1 MQTQS
6 NVTEDLGYVRGVVR
20 GASTGAFPAAIA
32 YLWAAIGLVGFS
44 LIDFAP
50 DRVPL
55 FWIIAAPLGFLLSAW
70 LGWRHGRRVGQ
81 ESRREG
87 ARHMLH
93 WGALLVAIF
102 LLYPLIATGALR
114 DEAIAQVI
122 LLMAALAYFLGGL
135 HLVPA
140 LRWAA
145 LAMVL
150 GFIVT
155 VTVDR
160 FAWTALGIL
169 FAIGLIIT
177 ARVAGES
184 RGQRPA

>member
-1 MQTQS
+1 MQSQG

-20 GASTGAFPAAIA
+20 GASAGAFPAAIA
-32 YLWAAIGLVGFS
+32 YLWAAIGLIGFS

-50 DRVPL
+50 ERVGL
-55 FWIIAAPLGFLLSAW
+55 FWTVAAPLGFVLSAW
-70 LGWRHGRRVGQ
+70 LGWRHGRSVGQ

-87 ARHMLH
+87 IRHMLH

-102 LLYPLIATGALR
+102 LLYPLVATGTLR
-114 DEAIAQVI
+114 NEAIAQVI
-122 LLMAALAYFLGGL
+122 LLMTALVYFLGGL

-140 LRWAA
+140 LRWPA

-150 GFIVT
+150 GYIVT

-177 ARVAGES
+177 ARVAGEG